1 MTQKVLFVIF
11 EINEPVHFYRTAINR
26 GDIGMIQCG
35 ISLSDGRNGHTMVV
49 EGYAQI
55 IVNNT
60 TFNTAMVSDGWD
72 NGVYYLNLDTSQ
84 YSDLKGTV
92 FKL

>member
-1 MTQKVLFVIF
+1 MKMSKRNIIITCIILTVIIIGTLIF
-11 EINEPVHFYRTAINR
+11 YIERIHEPKLT
-26 GDIGMIQCG
+26 
-35 ISLSDGRNGHTMVV
+35 
-49 EGYAQI
+49 EEI

>member
-1 MTQKVLFVIF
+1 MECLF
-11 EINEPVHFYRTAINR
+11 
-26 GDIGMIQCG
+26 
-35 ISLSDGRNGHTMVV
+35 
-49 EGYAQI
+49 
-55 IVNNT
+55 VNNT

>member
-1 MTQKVLFVIF
+1 
-11 EINEPVHFYRTAINR
+11 
-26 GDIGMIQCG
+26 MIHCG

-60 TFNTAMVSDGWD
+60 TFNTAMFSDGWD

>member
-1 MTQKVLFVIF
+1 MELVYQT
-11 EINEPVHFYRTAINR
+11 EE
-26 GDIGMIQCG
+26 MG
-35 ISLSDGRNGHTMVV
+35 IRWQS
-49 EGYAQI
+49 YAQI

>member
-1 MTQKVLFVIF
+1 MELVYQT
-11 EINEPVHFYRTAINR
+11 EE
-26 GDIGMIQCG
+26 MG
-35 ISLSDGRNGHTMVV
+35 IRWQLRDMPK
-49 EGYAQI
+49 I

>member
-26 GDIGMIQCG
+26 GDIGMIHCG
-35 ISLSDGRNGHTMVV
+35 ISLSDGRNGHTMAV

-55 IVNNT
+55 IVNHICL
-60 TFNTAMVSDGWD
+60 FD
-72 NGVYYLNLDTSQ
+72 YLFISSQ
-84 YSDLKGTV
+84 MSAKPYFIGSTGIL
-92 FKL
+92 LLW

>member
-11 EINEPVHFYRTAINR
+11 EINELVHFYRTAINR
-26 GDIGMIQCG
+26 GDIGMVHCG
-35 ISLSDGRNGHTMVV
+35 ISLSDGRNGHTMAV

>member
-1 MTQKVLFVIF
+1 MELVYQT
-11 EINEPVHFYRTAINR
+11 EE
-26 GDIGMIQCG
+26 MG
-35 ISLSDGRNGHTMVV
+35 IRWQLRD
-49 EGYAQI
+49 YAQI

>member
-26 GDIGMIQCG
+26 GDIGMIHCG
-35 ISLSDGRNGHTMVV
+35 ISLSDG
-49 EGYAQI
+49 QI